1 MSINCE
7 HYRNAFEELLDG
19 TLTDAMAAE
28 LDRHLQLCANC
39 QRQLNSERLL
49 RRELSQLPAPEM
61 RAEFPAEVFARVAQV
76 RTSHHARWQFAAG
89 FGSALAAGVVLW
101 FAVTLSSLP
110 PEAGQTLQT
119 VTLDLGQTEQV
130 SLVFDSPEEFGQT
143 SFTLLLP
150 DNAELQGY
158 PGKHEFTWSAS
169 LRKGKN
175 RLTLPIRVAVP
186 GDGEIVARISQS
198 DDVKVFRLKLNV
210 RQQSGAGATLHSLT

>member
-19 TLTDAMAAE
+19 TLTAGMTAE
-28 LDRHLQLCANC
+28 LNRHLQLCANC
-39 QRQLNSERLL
+39 QRQLDFERKL
-49 RRELSQLPAPEM
+49 RSELSQLPAPAM
-61 RAEFPAEVFARVAQV
+61 RAEFPAELFAKVAQA
-76 RTSHHARWQFAAG
+76 RTAHQMRWNFAAG
-89 FGSALAAGVVLW
+89 FGSAIAAGVALW
-101 FAVTLSSLP
+101 FAVTLTSVP
-110 PEAGQTLQT
+110 PETGQTLQT
-119 VTLDLGQTEQV
+119 VSLALGQTEQV

-143 SFTLLLP
+143 TFALVLP

-175 RLTLPIRVAVP
+175 RLTLPIRVAAP

-210 RQQSGAGATLHSLT
+210 RQQSGAGISLRNLT

>member
-1 MSINCE
+1 MSISCE

-19 TLTDAMAAE
+19 TLTAAMAAE

-39 QRQLNSERLL
+39 QHQLDAERLL

-61 RAEFPAEVFARVAQV
+61 RAEFPAEVFARVA
-76 RTSHHARWQFAAG
+76 RANTSRHARWQFAAG
-89 FGSALAAGVVLW
+89 FGSAIAAGVALW
-101 FAVTLSSLP
+101 FAVTLSSVQ
-110 PEAGQTLQT
+110 PETAQTLQT
-119 VTLDLGQTEQV
+119 VSLDLGQTEEI

-143 SFTLLLP
+143 TFALLLP

-158 PGKHEFTWSAS
+158 PGKHEFIWSAS

-175 RLTLPIRVAVP
+175 RLTLPIRVAAP

-198 DDVKVFRLKLNV
+198 DDVKIFRLKLNV
-210 RQQSGAGATLHSLT
+210 RQQRGDGMTLRSLT